1 MKKHMIWG
9 NRNLN
14 LDDWR
19 DDLLENYPEL
29 EGDESALYDLM
40 YETNDSYL
48 DDERVNLDIQ
58 LNAPIV
64 VIGDLGLW
72 DGRRMG
78 YKLINSG
85 NIKDCLYDNNDC
97 VEWWVDERN
106 NLRAISSH
114 HDGTNYHL
122 YRVFKENATA
132 TQRKN
137 FLDKVYHGKVTS
149 RDITRYTRRLGDYIG
164 KVYGW

>member
-1 MKKHMIWG
+1 MKKYMIWS
-9 NRNLN
+9 NRNLD

-19 DDLLENYPEL
+19 EDLLENYPEL
-29 EGDESALYDLM
+29 AGDESALYDLM
-40 YETNDSYL
+40 YETNNSYL

-58 LNAPIV
+58 LSAPIV

-78 YKLINSG
+78 YKLIRSG

-106 NLRAISSH
+106 NLRAMSSH
-114 HDGTNYHL
+114 HDGTNYLL
-122 YRVFKENATA
+122 YRVFKEEFTEAQRGHFLSKVGRGVATP
-132 TQRKN
+132 K
-137 FLDKVYHGKVTS
+137 
-149 RDITRYTRRLGDYIG
+149 DITRYTRRLGDYIG